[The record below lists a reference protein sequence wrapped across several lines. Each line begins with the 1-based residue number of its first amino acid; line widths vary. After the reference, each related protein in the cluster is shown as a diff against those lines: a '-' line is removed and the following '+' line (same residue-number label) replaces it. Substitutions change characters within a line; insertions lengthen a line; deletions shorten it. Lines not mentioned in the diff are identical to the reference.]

1 VTVRRRKFRWLLPV
15 ILLAAL
21 LLGFQLFNGRT
32 APAQRTLLQGISRG
46 DFTRE
51 VTGSGQ
57 VIASRDRTIS
67 FRTGGSVAG
76 VHVSEGQRVTDGAL
90 LAVLDTTGLERDLA
104 ANRARLQSAQADL
117 DRTRA
122 QEQMDRLEVGSQ
134 LANAENELASA
145 GEAVQ
150 DARGKLEITERLFA
164 AGAASRDELRAAQD
178 SLARAERASAQANR
192 LITQARTRNESFDQL
207 MQANLANA
215 RSQIT
220 TLETTIAGLEE
231 QLREAELRAP
241 FAGVVTS
248 IGFEPGSAV
257 SPGQGAITLVDTQDL
272 VISASFN
279 ENRASD
285 LKAGQNAGV
294 TPDADTSL
302 RLPAVVRQ
310 VAATATR
317 TNNVAQVEAR
327 LDFTAAAGRL
337 VEAGAVRPGFSVTV
351 RIEANRLEDVLLVP
365 LEAISDEDGESFVF
379 VVTPAEDGT
388 GVTRR
393 VALTVLDRNA
403 TVAAVQAPLLQAG
416 DQLAVLNVGLLAD
429 GQSVTFGSGETG
441 RP

>member
-1 VTVRRRKFRWLLPV
+1 
-15 ILLAAL
+15 
-21 LLGFQLFNGRT
+21 
-32 APAQRTLLQGISRG
+32 
-46 DFTRE
+46 
-51 VTGSGQ
+51 
-57 VIASRDRTIS
+57 
-67 FRTGGSVAG
+67 
-76 VHVSEGQRVTDGAL
+76 
-90 LAVLDTTGLERDLA
+90 
-104 ANRARLQSAQADL
+104 
-117 DRTRA
+117 
-122 QEQMDRLEVGSQ
+122 MDRLEVGSQ

-145 GEAVQ
+145 AEAVQ

-192 LITQARTRNESFDQL
+192 LIAQARTRNESFDQL

-279 ENRASD
+279 ENRAGD